1 MDGFGEG
8 LIYPETP
15 HVVSYCIGAL
25 PGVKPQPDAKF
36 TLPVHWHERVIP
48 LELPAAA
55 SLPGG
60 WLGREHLCRYLHVCH
75 QPGLLGRQG

>member
-1 MDGFGEG
+1 MDGFGEE
-8 LIYPETP
+8 LINSETP
-15 HVVSYCIGAL
+15 RVVSYCIGGL

-36 TLPVHWHERVIP
+36 TLPVHLHEPVIP

-55 SLPGG
+55 SLAAG